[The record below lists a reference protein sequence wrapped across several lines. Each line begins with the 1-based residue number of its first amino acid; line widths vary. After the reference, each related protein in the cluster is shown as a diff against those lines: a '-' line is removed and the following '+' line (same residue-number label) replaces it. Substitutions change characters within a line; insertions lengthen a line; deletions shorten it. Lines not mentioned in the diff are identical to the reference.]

1 MPTQPRCVLLRS
13 PVAEPSGSAAVRGGV
28 SVDENVLVRSS
39 GGPWSSPARR
49 GFGLEQE
56 LEALIHAFPEVLPG
70 VSPAALAV
78 DQFVIPGGGSVDL
91 VVLEADASITVVEC
105 KLAKNAE
112 ARRTVVGQILS
123 YAASIAKLDADAF
136 LARFDARLSRSAI
149 DALAPE
155 AGAGE
160 AEDWDESRFRH
171 DLARTLADGA
181 FRLVIAVDRITE
193 ELRSIVE
200 YLNTRTDDSVEVL
213 ALELD
218 LVAQDGIE
226 VLIPRVHG
234 LESARLKTQRSGGA
248 HRGSR
253 DVGPVLD
260 AFDVA
265 FTPDV
270 RARIDLFID
279 DLRSVGG
286 FLQQGTGANPA
297 VSGYLRTSLGARSL
311 WSLTLD
317 PGPLGGPQFFFN
329 VRTWVEVFGQNQT
342 DAMLD
347 RLAEQPT
354 FVPIRDSV
362 RDRGVE
368 KLHRIRIIDAFGSD
382 AAVVMLREV
391 MKSAMQ
397 STQDG

>member
-1 MPTQPRCVLLRS
+1 MGQS
-13 PVAEPSGSAAVRGGV
+13 RGA
-28 SVDENVLVRSS
+28 SVDENLLVRSG

-78 DQFVIPGGGSVDL
+78 DQFVVPSGGSVDL
-91 VVLEADASITVVEC
+91 VVLEADGSITVVEC

-112 ARRTVVGQILS
+112 VRRAVVGQILS
-123 YAASIAKLDADAF
+123 YAASIARLDGDDF
-136 LARFDARLSRSAI
+136 LARFDTRLGRSAI

-160 AEDWDESRFRH
+160 AEDWDESRFRT

-200 YLNTRTDDSVEVL
+200 YLNTRTDESVEVL

-218 LVAQDGIE
+218 LVAQDGVE

-234 LESARLKTQRSGGA
+234 LESSRLKTQRSGVA
-248 HRGSR
+248 RRGSR
-253 DVGPVLD
+253 DVGPVLA
-260 AFDVA
+260 AFDEA
-265 FTPDV
+265 FTPEI
-270 RARIDLFID
+270 RARIDLFLD
-279 DLRSVGG
+279 DLRAVGG
-286 FLQQGTGANPA
+286 YLQQGTGTNP
-297 VSGYLRTSLGARSL
+297 SLIGILRTAAGVRSL

-317 PGPLGGPQFFFN
+317 PGPLAGPQFFFN
-329 VRTWVEVFGQNQT
+329 VNGWVDVLGQQPVE
-342 DAMLD
+342 AMLN
-347 RLAEQPT
+347 RLAEHPA
-354 FVPIRDSV
+354 FAPIRDSV

-368 KLHRIRIIDAFGSD
+368 KLHRIRIADAFASD
-382 AAVVMLREV
+382 ASVAVLRDVMERALATDEQI
-391 MKSAMQ
+391 K
-397 STQDG
+397 